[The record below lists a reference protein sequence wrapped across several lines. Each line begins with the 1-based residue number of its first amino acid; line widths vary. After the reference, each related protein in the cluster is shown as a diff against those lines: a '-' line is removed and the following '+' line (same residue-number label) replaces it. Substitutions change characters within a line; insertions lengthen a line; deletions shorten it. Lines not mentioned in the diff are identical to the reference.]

1 MNGCFNYHLLGLNTK
16 KLEKHVSWMDYL
28 KLCFNGCSVSSNHFP
43 LVKIWFI
50 IQLIANHFKN
60 WLALE
65 FQVVIF
71 YYIHTAHKYI
81 YIYIYIYVPG
91 DAKGACLSPIVT
103 VGGHDSPLKGSLFHQ
118 PKKSHQQNCQVYKH
132 THGIHVWLYLP
143 TFTIKINQMWVKHII
158 HGSYGIWIPIF

>member
-1 MNGCFNYHLLGLNTK
+1 MFG
-16 KLEKHVSWMDYL
+16 
-28 KLCFNGCSVSSNHFP
+28 
-43 LVKIWFI
+43 
-50 IQLIANHFKN
+50 
-60 WLALE
+60 E
-65 FQVVIF
+65 FQPFPISKDLVHHPIDSQPFQELVGFGVPGCNILSILL
-71 YYIHTAHKYI
+71 YTHRTHK
-81 YIYIYIYVPG
+81 YIYIYVPG